1 MQKNVVGA
9 SPAYATPIMSF
20 LTELLASIDKATTT
34 VWWNEKHSKFR
45 DFCGLC
51 QSFSGY
57 FYYFISYML

>member
-45 DFCGLC
+45 DFCGL
-51 QSFSGY
+51 Y
-57 FYYFISYML
+57 